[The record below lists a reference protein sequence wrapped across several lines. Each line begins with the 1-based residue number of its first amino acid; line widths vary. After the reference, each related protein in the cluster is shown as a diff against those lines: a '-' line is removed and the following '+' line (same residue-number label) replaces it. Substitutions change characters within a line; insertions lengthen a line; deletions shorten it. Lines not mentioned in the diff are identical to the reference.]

1 MKLLTK
7 PKQLQRWEKKNK
19 ISNKRFAKLT
29 GLDPKKLKRSKKLPK
44 FVGLSCLAIESA
56 KKKSDAKKA
65 IKSLKKKNANLK
77 AKVIKLNKPLKKLD
91 ILKKSKKKLEGKLK
105 KPKKTISKLKNT
117 NKKLA
122 SKLKKPKKTISKL
135 KNTNKKL
142 VRKLKNNN
150 KKLNKKISLM
160 KPKKPSKSNKLKAT
174 KPNGSLDKVSA
185 QNINIKTDI
194 TSPTSATK
202 KEEPS
207 QQ

>member
-1 MKLLTK
+1 MNI
-7 PKQLQRWEKKNK
+7 QSQNK
-19 ISNKRFAKLT
+19 IYDTIVIGAGIS
-29 GLDPKKLKRSKKLPK
+29 GLSAAYHLKKHSPKADFLVLEGRENFGGTWDLFKYPGIRADTDMHTMGFSFKPWNSKKFIADGPSIMGYLNETIEENSLKNIIK
-44 FVGLSCLAIESA
+44 FNMHIESA
-56 KKKSDAKKA
+56 SWNSED
-65 IKSLKKKNANLK
+65 SLWE
-77 AKVIKLNKPLKKLD
+77 LN
-91 ILKKSKKKLEGKLK
+91 
-105 KPKKTISKLKNT
+105 
-117 NKKLA
+117 
-122 SKLKKPKKTISKL
+122 
-135 KNTNKKL
+135 
-142 VRKLKNNN
+142 VNN